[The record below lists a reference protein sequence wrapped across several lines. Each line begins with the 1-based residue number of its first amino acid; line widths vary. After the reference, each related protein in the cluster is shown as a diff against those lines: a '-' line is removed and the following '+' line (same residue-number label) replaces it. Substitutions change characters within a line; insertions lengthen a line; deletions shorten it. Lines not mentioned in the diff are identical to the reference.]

1 VHDTIASVFVYIVWN
16 VPVKQNEDLQGLHFV
31 KRVCRYFAQR
41 DVYVFALPCVCIA
54 LRSSVVIRSYKKS
67 LLSSHCCCRIKF
79 ELIFFD
85 NILMKM

>member
-54 LRSSVVIRSYKKS
+54 LRSSVVGVYCVNYYEVIRNRCYQVIAVAE
-67 LLSSHCCCRIKF
+67 LNLS
-79 ELIFFD
+79 
-85 NILMKM
+85 